1 MVDWWI
7 LKLLADTGCNVSMW
21 RVGKRVGLARQAIRQ
36 GADMPVWRNLKAP
49 TTLCSGGER
58 GMNWRGQSPLGR
70 LLLAPLAARP

>member
-1 MVDWWI
+1 
-7 LKLLADTGCNVSMW
+7 MW
-21 RVGKRVGLARQAIRQ
+21 RVGKRVGLARHAIRQ
-36 GADMPVWRNLKAP
+36 GADMPAAGSNRLAPFGP